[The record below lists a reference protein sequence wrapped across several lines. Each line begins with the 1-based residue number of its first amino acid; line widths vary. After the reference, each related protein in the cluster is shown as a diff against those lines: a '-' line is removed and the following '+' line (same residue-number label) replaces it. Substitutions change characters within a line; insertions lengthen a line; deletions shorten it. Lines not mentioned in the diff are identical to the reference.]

1 MVKKENKSKKGKE
14 KSEYENLFRKDKSA
28 WELLSEKE
36 IKTAFLMSEEY
47 KNFRDNFKT
56 ERDCVEYFEKIAKK
70 NGFVEINKITPT
82 SKKIYATNHKKNIL
96 LINLGN
102 SKLEAGLR
110 IIGTHIDVLRLDLK
124 LNPIYES
131 EPFAMINLH
140 YYGGIKKFHWL
151 NLPMSLHGVIFDK
164 NGKEIKV
171 SIGDKENEPVF
182 VISDLLPHLEDR
194 GEEMKKMNQ
203 IIAGEAMDAIGG
215 SIPVKD
221 KNTKEKVKAQFL
233 KAINEKYGITESD
246 FVSADLGLYPALK
259 QRDVGI
265 DKGLIGGP
273 AHDDRICSYM
283 AVEALI
289 NSKNSMPVA
298 ALLVDKEEIGSV
310 GNTGMSSYFFE
321 NALDKIVE
329 KRKEKISGKLILEKS
344 IAISGDVTSG
354 FDPKYADKMDPYNM
368 NKIGYGISVEKGTGH
383 GGKYSGSEAHA
394 EFISWFRNIFAKN
407 NVPWQY
413 GEIGKVDQGG
423 GGTIAYLLAKYNMN
437 IVDAGPPVLAMHAPF
452 EIISKADLYSTYKA
466 YKVFY
471 ESK

>member
-1 MVKKENKSKKGKE
+1 MKNKENKTKKESKYKE
-14 KSEYENLFRKDKSA
+14 LFRKDKSA
-28 WELLSEKE
+28 WELLTKEE

-47 KNFRDNFKT
+47 KKFRNEVKT
-56 ERDCVEYFEKIAKK
+56 ERDSVEYFEKLAKK
-70 NGFVEINKITPT
+70 EGYVELSKANKTT
-82 SKKIYATNHKKNIL
+82 QKIYATNHKKNIL
-96 LINLGN
+96 LINLGK
-102 SKLEAGLR
+102 SKLEEGLR

-124 LNPIYES
+124 LNPIYET

-151 NLPMSLHGVIFDK
+151 NLPMSLHGIIFDK
-164 NGKEIKV
+164 NGKGIKI
-171 SIGDKENEPVF
+171 SIGDKDDEPVF

-203 IIAGEAMDAIGG
+203 IIAGEAMDAIGA
-215 SIPVKD
+215 SIPVED

-233 KAINEKYGITESD
+233 KAINEKYGITETD
-246 FVSADLGLYPALK
+246 FVSADLGLYPSLK

-273 AHDDRICSYM
+273 AHDDRICSYL
-283 AVEALI
+283 AIEAI
-289 NSKNSMPVA
+289 IKSKNNKPIA

-310 GNTGMSSYFFE
+310 GNTGMSSLFFE
-321 NALDKIVE
+321 NVIDKLIS
-329 KRKEKISGKLILEKS
+329 KRGEKISAKLVLEKS

-368 NKIGYGISVEKGTGH
+368 NKLGYGICLEKGTGH

-394 EFISWFRNIFAKN
+394 EFISWFRQLFTKN

-437 IVDAGPPVLAMHAPF
+437 IVDAGPAVLAMHAPF

>member
-1 MVKKENKSKKGKE
+1 MKNKENKTKKESKYKE
-14 KSEYENLFRKDKSA
+14 LFRKDKSA
-28 WELLSEKE
+28 WELLTKEE
-36 IKTAFLMSEEY
+36 IKTAFLMSEDY
-47 KNFRDNFKT
+47 KKFRNEVKT
-56 ERDCVEYFEKIAKK
+56 ERDSVEYFEKLAKK
-70 NGFVEINKITPT
+70 EGYVELSKANKTT
-82 SKKIYATNHKKNIL
+82 QKIYATNHKKNIL
-96 LINLGN
+96 LINLGK
-102 SKLEAGLR
+102 SKLEEGLR

-124 LNPIYES
+124 LNPIYET

-151 NLPMSLHGVIFDK
+151 NLPMSLHGIIFDK
-164 NGKEIKV
+164 NGKGIKI
-171 SIGDKENEPVF
+171 SIGDKDDEPVF

-203 IIAGEAMDAIGG
+203 IIAGEAMDAIGA
-215 SIPVKD
+215 SIPVED

-233 KAINEKYGITESD
+233 KAINEKYGITETD
-246 FVSADLGLYPALK
+246 FVSADLGLYPSLK

-273 AHDDRICSYM
+273 AHDDRICSYL
-283 AVEALI
+283 AIEAI
-289 NSKNSMPVA
+289 IKSKNNKPIA

-310 GNTGMSSYFFE
+310 GNTGMSSLFFE
-321 NALDKIVE
+321 NVIDKLIS
-329 KRKEKISGKLILEKS
+329 KRGEKISAKLVLEKS

-368 NKIGYGISVEKGTGH
+368 NKLGYGICLEKGTGH

-394 EFISWFRNIFAKN
+394 EFISWFRQLFTKN

-437 IVDAGPPVLAMHAPF
+437 IVDAGPAVLAMHAPF

>member
-1 MVKKENKSKKGKE
+1 MTEVKNKKEEKSK
-14 KSEYENLFRKDKSA
+14 YDNLFRKDKSA
-28 WELLSEKE
+28 WELLDKKE
-36 IKTAFLMSEEY
+36 IAKAFEMSEEY
-47 KNFRDNFKT
+47 KSFRDTAKT
-56 ERDCVEYFEKIAKK
+56 ERDAVSYIEKIAKK
-70 NGFVEINKITPT
+70 NGFVELKNVNSST
-82 SKKIYATNHKKNIL
+82 KKIYATNHKKNIL
-96 LINLGN
+96 LIDLGKG
-102 SKLEAGLR
+102 KLEDGLR

-124 LNPIYES
+124 LNPIYEA

-164 NGKEIKV
+164 NGKEINV
-171 SIGDKENEPVF
+171 SIGDKENEPIF

-203 IIAGEAMDAIGG
+203 IIAGEAMDAIGA
-215 SIPVKD
+215 SIPVDD
-221 KNTKEKVKAQFL
+221 KNTKEKVKASFL
-233 KAINEKYGITESD
+233 KAINEKYGITETD

-265 DKGLIGGP
+265 DGGLIGGP

-283 AVEALI
+283 AVKAI
-289 NSKNSMPVA
+289 IDSKNDLPTA

-321 NALDKIVE
+321 NVIDKLVAI
-329 KRKEKISGKLILEKS
+329 RKEKLSARLILEKS

-354 FDPKYADKMDPYNM
+354 YDPKYADKMDPYNM
-368 NKIGYGISVEKGTGH
+368 NKLGYGISVEKGTGS

-394 EFISWFRNIFAKN
+394 EFISWLRQLFSKN

-413 GEIGKVDQGG
+413 GELGKVDQGG

-437 IVDAGPPVLAMHAPF
+437 IIDAGPPVLAMHAPF
-452 EIISKADLYSTYKA
+452 ELISKADLYSTYKA
-466 YKVFY
+466 YKVFF